1 MGGGEF
7 ESGINQL
14 MFIAS
19 YMSGSVLSMFPLI
32 SVNLEHFYEVGRCIS
47 FLWVMRK
54 LRLRKGKEL
63 A

>member
-1 MGGGEF
+1 MADGEF

-14 MFIAS
+14 IFIAS
-19 YMSGSVLSMFPLI
+19 YMSGSMLSMFPII
-32 SVNLEHFYEVGRCIS
+32 SVNLEHFYEVRRYIS

-54 LRLRKGKEL
+54 Q